1 MVGKLVLK
9 AGDKNCSKVLK
20 TVLSINEESFISYN
34 FSTNWI
40 GLRFHP

>member
-9 AGDKNCSKVLK
+9 AGDKNCSKFLK